1 MVDRGRQHCR
11 LSGLSRGEI
20 STKLMD
26 PNNYMKQDF
35 FFENLEFKWVTCPC
49 ALGPPL
55 GLSRDGL
62 DTSVCIAVYIDEPC
76 ISSKDKHEE
85 QQSESYLVQVLENG
99 FLMNECKWTTACAV
113 FHVRGFFICSVAR
126 LHFPTGVGDFTGS
139 DLITC
144 LPQIHLQ
151 TPGALGITCK
161 RANGER

>member
-99 FLMNECKWTTACAV
+99 FLMNECKWTIACAV
-113 FHVRGFFICSVAR
+113 ACSCAGILYLLGSSSALSYWCRRFYRFR
-126 LHFPTGVGDFTGS
+126 LDYLFAANTS
-139 DLITC
+139 SNSRCIRYNM
-144 LPQIHLQ
+144 QES
-151 TPGALGITCK
+151 K
-161 RANGER
+161 R